1 MRTIGI
7 EIVKFNGSAMS
18 GGNLR
23 ISSNSRETII
33 SSINRLKKKI
43 SPTGVNEIRV
53 RLLLIAA
60 L

>member
-1 MRTIGI
+1 MKMIGM

-23 ISSNSRETII
+23 TSSNSRETII
-33 SSINRLKKKI
+33 SNINRLKKKI
-43 SPTGVNEIRV
+43 SPTGVNKIRV